1 MQIRKPV
8 ITEPNVMYNYEM
20 TCEHYVYYSD
30 KKYWATTH
38 YNYRACSAMKPPAH
52 SFCAVN
58 ARGGLELVVESVDHC
73 CLSYTVHPALS
84 DPHSLHGEF
93 NYL

>member
-20 TCEHYVYYSD
+20 TCEHYVYY
-30 KKYWATTH
+30 
-38 YNYRACSAMKPPAH
+38 RACSAMKPPAH

-58 ARGGLELVVESVDHC
+58 AGGGLELVVESVDHC